1 MECIEEIPL
10 KREKISRREFNFIEK
25 MEKEL
30 QNYQLQKNNI
40 KINETSEESD
50 EENSQKENNKEK
62 IKFNK
67 KEKLMNTFIF
77 NDIKPLQKDGEQEK
91 NQKKPLQQYD
101 IDNLENLL
109 SLCKYDIFSYAR
121 HGHYK
126 ELEKLFLEGI
136 NPDSKDRF
144 GNTLLIISAQN
155 NNKRILKICLR
166 YGAQINMQ
174 NLMGNTALHFAREYG
189 YIDIFEYL
197 IKKGADPEIK
207 NLRGIPAKC
216 GLYNND
222 EDKLFLGEGLNID
235 KNDNKVIQ
243 DKYKKY
249 NDNIINKIK

>member
-1 MECIEEIPL
+1 MEYIEEIPL

-67 KEKLMNTFIF
+67 KEKLMNTLIF

-91 NQKKPLQQYD
+91 NQKKSAQQYD

>member
-1 MECIEEIPL
+1 MEYIEEIPL
-10 KREKISRREFNFIEK
+10 KRENETRRELYFIEK
-25 MEKEL
+25 MEKDL
-30 QNYQLQKNNI
+30 QNYQLQRNNL
-40 KINETSEESD
+40 KIDDISEESN
-50 EENSQKENNKEK
+50 EEGNNNNMKNKSRKKGKGSLMDSRIFSNTQMFEKKEEKEK
-62 IKFNK
+62 SNK
-67 KEKLMNTFIF
+67 K
-77 NDIKPLQKDGEQEK
+77 QK
-91 NQKKPLQQYD
+91 NKKYVE
-101 IDNLENLL
+101 NLDNLL

-189 YIDIFEYL
+189 YVEIFEYL
-197 IKKGADPEIK
+197 IKKGADPDIK
-207 NLRGIPAKC
+207 NLRGVPARC

-222 EDKLFLGEGLNID
+222 ENNLFLGEGLDVD
-235 KNDNKVIQ
+235 KNKNSGIQ
-243 DKYKKY
+243 NKYKKY
-249 NDNIINKIK
+249 DDNIINKIK

>member
-1 MECIEEIPL
+1 MEYIEEIPL

-67 KEKLMNTFIF
+67 KEKLMNTLIF
-77 NDIKPLQKDGEQEK
+77 NDIKPLQKDGDQEK
-91 NQKKPLQQYD
+91 NQKKPKQQYD